1 MNTIEKHL
9 EYLFTSLG
17 LSNNMAIY
25 VRLLTLLV
33 LLSLLSF
40 FFYWVTK
47 KWIIPLFYKLFKKT
61 SFTWDDVLV
70 EKNAFRKLA
79 HITPALIIK
88 IGAPIL
94 FRDFPSSLSMV
105 NKLTDAYLIFAS
117 VLIVVALLEVV
128 ESLFSKMPV
137 FSDKPIASYFQLGRI
152 VLYLISAILILSVL
166 LGKSPIYFLSVF
178 GAMSAVVLLIFK
190 DTILGFVSSIQMSA
204 NDMVRVGDWIEM
216 PKFNADGDVIA
227 INLNTVKVR
236 NWDKTVTTIPTYFF
250 TSDSFKNW
258 RGMQESGGRRIKRSL
273 NINVKTVKFV
283 DEKAREFY
291 NKIFLLKDYVQLRQE
306 EIEQF
311 NSLYDFDPTVPI
323 NGRRMTNL
331 GVFRHYVE
339 NYLKNHPKIHQGMT
353 LLVRQLPLEDKGIPL
368 EVYCFTKTTAWNE
381 YEDIQADVFDH
392 LLASASFFDLEV
404 FQQVSGSDF
413 SKNHL

>member
-1 MNTIEKHL
+1 MNYIEKHL
-9 EYLFTSLG
+9 EYFFTSFG
-17 LSNNMAIY
+17 LSENIAHY

-40 FFYWVTK
+40 FFFWVTK
-47 KWIIPLFYKLFKKT
+47 KWVIPLFYKFFKKT
-61 SFTWDDVLV
+61 SFTWDDILV

-94 FRDFPSSLSMV
+94 FRDFPSSLSIV

-117 VLIVVALLEVV
+117 VLIVVAFLEVI

-137 FSDKPIASYFQLGRI
+137 FSDKPIGSYFQLGRI
-152 VLYLISAILILSVL
+152 ILYLISAILILSVL
-166 LGKSPIYFLSVF
+166 LGKSPVYFLSVF

-273 NINVKTVKFV
+273 NINVKSVKFV
-283 DEKAREFY
+283 DATARESY
-291 NKIFLLKDYVQLRQE
+291 KKIFLLKDYIETRQK
-306 EIEQF
+306 EIEEF
-311 NSLYDFDPTVPI
+311 NSKYDFDSSVLI

-339 NYLKNHPKIHQGMT
+339 SYLKNHPKIHQGLT
-353 LLVRQLPLEDKGIPL
+353 LLVRQLPLEDKGIPI

-392 LLASASFFDLEV
+392 LLASASYFDLDV

-413 SKNHL
+413 SKNL

>member
-1 MNTIEKHL
+1 MNYIEKHL
-9 EYLFTSLG
+9 EYFFTSFG
-17 LSNNMAIY
+17 LSENIAHY

-40 FFYWVTK
+40 FFFWVTK
-47 KWIIPLFYKLFKKT
+47 KWVIPLFYKFFKKT
-61 SFTWDDVLV
+61 SFTWDDILV

-137 FSDKPIASYFQLGRI
+137 FSDKPIGSYFQLGRI
-152 VLYLISAILILSVL
+152 ILYLVSAILILSVL
-166 LGKSPIYFLSVF
+166 LGKSPVYFLSVF

-273 NINVKTVKFV
+273 NINVKSVKFV
-283 DEKAREFY
+283 DATARESY
-291 NKIFLLKDYVQLRQE
+291 KKIFLLKDYIETRQK
-306 EIEQF
+306 EIEEF
-311 NSLYDFDPTVPI
+311 NSKYDFDSSVLI

-339 NYLKNHPKIHQGMT
+339 SYLKNHPKIHQGLT
-353 LLVRQLPLEDKGIPL
+353 LLVRQLPLEDKGIPI

-392 LLASASFFDLEV
+392 LLASASYFDLDV

-413 SKNHL
+413 SKNL

>member
-47 KWIIPLFYKLFKKT
+47 KWVIPLFYKLFKKT
-61 SFTWDDVLV
+61 SFTWDDALV

-273 NINVKTVKFV
+273 NINVKSVKFV
-283 DEKAREFY
+283 DATARESY
-291 NKIFLLKDYVQLRQE
+291 KKIFLLKDYIETRQK
-306 EIEQF
+306 EIEEF
-311 NSLYDFDPTVPI
+311 NSKYDFDSSVLI

-339 NYLKNHPKIHQGMT
+339 SYLKNHPKIHQGLT
-353 LLVRQLPLEDKGIPL
+353 LLVRQLPLEDKGIPI

-392 LLASASFFDLEV
+392 LLASASYFDLDV

-413 SKNHL
+413 SKNL

>member
-117 VLIVVALLEVV
+117 ILIVLAFLEVI

-137 FSDKPIASYFQLGRI
+137 FSDKPIGSYFQLGRI
-152 VLYLISAILILSVL
+152 ILYLVSAILILSVL
-166 LGKSPIYFLSVF
+166 LGKSPVYFLSVF

-273 NINVKTVKFV
+273 NINVKSVKFV
-283 DEKAREFY
+283 DATARESY
-291 NKIFLLKDYVQLRQE
+291 KKIFLLNDYIETRQK
-306 EIEQF
+306 EIEEF
-311 NSLYDFDPTVPI
+311 NSKYDFDSSVLI

-339 NYLKNHPKIHQGMT
+339 SYLKNHPKIHQGLT
-353 LLVRQLPLEDKGIPL
+353 LLVRQLPLEDKGIPI

-392 LLASASFFDLEV
+392 LLASASYFDLDV

-413 SKNHL
+413 SKNL

>member
-1 MNTIEKHL
+1 MNYIEKHL
-9 EYLFTSLG
+9 EYFFTSFG
-17 LSNNMAIY
+17 LSENIAHY

-40 FFYWVTK
+40 FFFWVTK
-47 KWIIPLFYKLFKKT
+47 KWVIPLFYKFFKKT
-61 SFTWDDVLV
+61 SFTWDDILV

-94 FRDFPSSLSMV
+94 FRDFPSSLSIV

-137 FSDKPIASYFQLGRI
+137 FSDKPIGSYFQLGRI
-152 VLYLISAILILSVL
+152 ILYLISAILILSVL
-166 LGKSPIYFLSVF
+166 LGKSPVYFLSVF

-273 NINVKTVKFV
+273 NINVKSVKFV
-283 DEKAREFY
+283 DATARESY
-291 NKIFLLKDYVQLRQE
+291 KKIFLLKDYIETRQK
-306 EIEQF
+306 EIEEF
-311 NSLYDFDPTVPI
+311 NSKYDFDSSVLI

-339 NYLKNHPKIHQGMT
+339 SYLKNHPKIHQGMT
-353 LLVRQLPLEDKGIPL
+353 LLVRQLPLEDKGIPI

-381 YEDIQADVFDH
+381 YEDIQADIFDH
-392 LLASASFFDLEV
+392 LLASASYFDLDV

-413 SKNHL
+413 SKNL

>member
-1 MNTIEKHL
+1 
-9 EYLFTSLG
+9 
-17 LSNNMAIY
+17 
-25 VRLLTLLV
+25 
-33 LLSLLSF
+33 
-40 FFYWVTK
+40 
-47 KWIIPLFYKLFKKT
+47 
-61 SFTWDDVLV
+61 
-70 EKNAFRKLA
+70 
-79 HITPALIIK
+79 
-88 IGAPIL
+88 
-94 FRDFPSSLSMV
+94 
-105 NKLTDAYLIFAS
+105 
-117 VLIVVALLEVV
+117 
-128 ESLFSKMPV
+128 
-137 FSDKPIASYFQLGRI
+137 
-152 VLYLISAILILSVL
+152 
-166 LGKSPIYFLSVF
+166 
-178 GAMSAVVLLIFK
+178 
-190 DTILGFVSSIQMSA
+190 
-204 NDMVRVGDWIEM
+204 
-216 PKFNADGDVIA
+216 
-227 INLNTVKVR
+227 
-236 NWDKTVTTIPTYFF
+236 
-250 TSDSFKNW
+250 
-258 RGMQESGGRRIKRSL
+258 
-273 NINVKTVKFV
+273 V

>member
-1 MNTIEKHL
+1 M
-9 EYLFTSLG
+9 LFRS
-17 LSNNMAIY
+17 
-25 VRLLTLLV
+25 
-33 LLSLLSF
+33 
-40 FFYWVTK
+40 VTK

-117 VLIVVALLEVV
+117 ILIVLAFLEVI

-137 FSDKPIASYFQLGRI
+137 FSDKPIGSYFQLGRI
-152 VLYLISAILILSVL
+152 ILYLVSAILILSVL
-166 LGKSPIYFLSVF
+166 LGKSPVYFLSVF

-273 NINVKTVKFV
+273 NINVKSVKFV
-283 DEKAREFY
+283 DATARESY
-291 NKIFLLKDYVQLRQE
+291 KKIFLLKDYIETRQK
-306 EIEQF
+306 EIEEF
-311 NSLYDFDPTVPI
+311 NSKYDFDSSVLI

-339 NYLKNHPKIHQGMT
+339 SYLKNHPKIHQGLT
-353 LLVRQLPLEDKGIPL
+353 LLVRQLPLEDKGIPI

-392 LLASASFFDLEV
+392 LLASASYFDLDV

-413 SKNHL
+413 SKNL

>member
-117 VLIVVALLEVV
+117 ILIVLAFLEVI

-137 FSDKPIASYFQLGRI
+137 FSDKPIGSYFQLGRI
-152 VLYLISAILILSVL
+152 ILYLISAILILSVL
-166 LGKSPIYFLSVF
+166 LGKSPVYFLSVF

-273 NINVKTVKFV
+273 NINVKSVKFV
-283 DEKAREFY
+283 DATARESY
-291 NKIFLLKDYVQLRQE
+291 KKIFLLKDYIETRQK
-306 EIEQF
+306 EIEEF
-311 NSLYDFDPTVPI
+311 NSKYDFDSSVLI

-339 NYLKNHPKIHQGMT
+339 SYLKNHPKIHQGLT
-353 LLVRQLPLEDKGIPL
+353 LLVRQLPLEDKGIPI

-392 LLASASFFDLEV
+392 LLASASYFDLDV

-413 SKNHL
+413 SKNL

>member
-1 MNTIEKHL
+1 MNYIEKHL
-9 EYLFTSLG
+9 EYFFTSFG
-17 LSNNMAIY
+17 LSENIAHY

-40 FFYWVTK
+40 FFFWVTK
-47 KWIIPLFYKLFKKT
+47 KWVIPLFYKFFKKT
-61 SFTWDDVLV
+61 SFTWDDILV

-137 FSDKPIASYFQLGRI
+137 FSDKPIGSYFQLGRI
-152 VLYLISAILILSVL
+152 ILYLISAILILSVL

-273 NINVKTVKFV
+273 NINVKSVKFV
-283 DEKAREFY
+283 DATARESY
-291 NKIFLLKDYVQLRQE
+291 KKIFLLKDYIETRQK
-306 EIEQF
+306 EIEEF
-311 NSLYDFDPTVPI
+311 NSKYDFDSSVLI

-339 NYLKNHPKIHQGMT
+339 SYLKNHPKIHQGLT
-353 LLVRQLPLEDKGIPL
+353 LLVRQLPLEDKGIPI

-392 LLASASFFDLEV
+392 LLASASYFDLDV

-413 SKNHL
+413 SKNL

>member
-117 VLIVVALLEVV
+117 ILIVLAFLEVI

-137 FSDKPIASYFQLGRI
+137 FSDKPIGSYFQLGRI
-152 VLYLISAILILSVL
+152 ILYLVSAILILSVL
-166 LGKSPIYFLSVF
+166 LGKSPVYFLSVF

-273 NINVKTVKFV
+273 NINVKSVKFV
-283 DEKAREFY
+283 DATARESY
-291 NKIFLLKDYVQLRQE
+291 KKIFLLKDYIETRQK
-306 EIEQF
+306 EIEEF
-311 NSLYDFDPTVPI
+311 NSKYDYDSSVLI

-339 NYLKNHPKIHQGMT
+339 SYLKNHPKIHQGLI
-353 LLVRQLPLEDKGIPL
+353 LLVRQLPLEDKGIPI

-392 LLASASFFDLEV
+392 LLASASYFDLDV

-413 SKNHL
+413 SKNL

>member
-1 MNTIEKHL
+1 MNNIEKHL

-17 LSNNMAIY
+17 LSNNTAIY

-40 FFYWVTK
+40 IFYWVTK
-47 KWIIPLFYKLFKKT
+47 KCIIPLFYKFFKKT
-61 SFTWDDVLV
+61 SFTWDDAIV

-94 FRDFPSSLSMV
+94 FRDYPSSLSIV

-117 VLIVVALLEVV
+117 TLILVAFLEVI
-128 ESLFSKMPV
+128 ESLVSKKPV
-137 FSDKPIASYFQLGRI
+137 FSDKPLGSYFQLGRI
-152 VLYLISAILILSVL
+152 IIYLISAILILSVL
-166 LGKSPIYFLSVF
+166 LGKSPVYFLSVF
-178 GAMSAVVLLIFK
+178 GAMSAIVLLIFK

-216 PKFNADGDVIA
+216 PKFNADGEVIA
-227 INLNTVKVR
+227 INLNTVKVQ

-258 RGMQESGGRRIKRSL
+258 RGMQESGGRRIMRSL

-283 DEKAREFY
+283 DDATRESY
-291 NKIFLLKDYVQLRQE
+291 KKIFLLKDYIESRQK
-306 EIEQF
+306 EIEEF
-311 NSLYDFDPTVPI
+311 NSKYDFDSSVLM

-339 NYLKNHPKIHQGMT
+339 NYLKNHRRIHQGLN

-381 YEDIQADVFDH
+381 YEDIQSDIFDH

-404 FQQVSGSDF
+404 YQR
-413 SKNHL
+413 

>member
-1 MNTIEKHL
+1 MNYIEKHL

-117 VLIVVALLEVV
+117 ILIVLAFLEVI

-137 FSDKPIASYFQLGRI
+137 FSDKPIGSYFQLGRI
-152 VLYLISAILILSVL
+152 ILYLISAILILSVL
-166 LGKSPIYFLSVF
+166 LGKSPVYFLSVF

-273 NINVKTVKFV
+273 NINVKSVKFV
-283 DEKAREFY
+283 DATARESY
-291 NKIFLLKDYVQLRQE
+291 KKIFLLKDYIETRQK
-306 EIEQF
+306 EIEEF
-311 NSLYDFDPTVPI
+311 NSKYDFDSSVLI

-339 NYLKNHPKIHQGMT
+339 SYLKNHPKIHQGLT
-353 LLVRQLPLEDKGIPL
+353 LLVRQLPLEDKGIPI

-392 LLASASFFDLEV
+392 LLASASYFDLDV

-413 SKNHL
+413 SKNL

>member
-1 MNTIEKHL
+1 
-9 EYLFTSLG
+9 
-17 LSNNMAIY
+17 
-25 VRLLTLLV
+25 
-33 LLSLLSF
+33 
-40 FFYWVTK
+40 
-47 KWIIPLFYKLFKKT
+47 
-61 SFTWDDVLV
+61 
-70 EKNAFRKLA
+70 
-79 HITPALIIK
+79 
-88 IGAPIL
+88 
-94 FRDFPSSLSMV
+94 
-105 NKLTDAYLIFAS
+105 
-117 VLIVVALLEVV
+117 
-128 ESLFSKMPV
+128 MPV
-137 FSDKPIASYFQLGRI
+137 FSDKPIGSYFQLGRI
-152 VLYLISAILILSVL
+152 ILYLISAILILSVL

-273 NINVKTVKFV
+273 NINVKSVKFV
-283 DEKAREFY
+283 DATARESY
-291 NKIFLLKDYVQLRQE
+291 KKIFLLKDYIETRQK
-306 EIEQF
+306 EIEVF
-311 NSLYDFDPTVPI
+311 NSKYDFDSSVLI

-339 NYLKNHPKIHQGMT
+339 SYLKNHPKIHQGLT
-353 LLVRQLPLEDKGIPL
+353 LLVRQLPLEDKGIPI

-381 YEDIQADVFDH
+381 YEDIQADIFDH

-413 SKNHL
+413 SKIICDSLQILVSLKMITHFFMAKSCHDKASIFITLN

>member
-117 VLIVVALLEVV
+117 ILIVLAFLEVI

-137 FSDKPIASYFQLGRI
+137 FCDKPIGSYFQLGRI
-152 VLYLISAILILSVL
+152 ILYLVSAILILSVL
-166 LGKSPIYFLSVF
+166 LGKSPVYFLSVF

-227 INLNTVKVR
+227 INLNTVKVQ

-273 NINVKTVKFV
+273 NINVKSVKFV
-283 DEKAREFY
+283 DATARESY
-291 NKIFLLKDYVQLRQE
+291 KKIFLLKDYIETRQK
-306 EIEQF
+306 EIEEF
-311 NSLYDFDPTVPI
+311 NSKYDFDSSVLI

-339 NYLKNHPKIHQGMT
+339 SYLKNHPKIHQGLT
-353 LLVRQLPLEDKGIPL
+353 LLVRQLPLEDKGIPI

-381 YEDIQADVFDH
+381 YEDIQADIFDH
-392 LLASASFFDLEV
+392 LLASASYFDLDV

-413 SKNHL
+413 SKNL

>member
-1 MNTIEKHL
+1 MNYIEKHL
-9 EYLFTSLG
+9 EYFFTSFG
-17 LSNNMAIY
+17 LSENIAHY

-117 VLIVVALLEVV
+117 VLIVVALLEVI

>member
-47 KWIIPLFYKLFKKT
+47 KWVIPLFYKLFKKT
-61 SFTWDDVLV
+61 SFTWDDALV

-166 LGKSPIYFLSVF
+166 LGKSPVYFLSVF

-273 NINVKTVKFV
+273 NINVKSVKFV
-283 DEKAREFY
+283 DATARESY
-291 NKIFLLKDYVQLRQE
+291 KKIFLLKDYIETRQK
-306 EIEQF
+306 EIEEF
-311 NSLYDFDPTVPI
+311 NSKYDFDSSVLI

-339 NYLKNHPKIHQGMT
+339 SYLKNHPKIHQGLT
-353 LLVRQLPLEDKGIPL
+353 LLVRQLPLEDKGIPI

-392 LLASASFFDLEV
+392 LLASASYFDLDV

-413 SKNHL
+413 SKNL

>member
-117 VLIVVALLEVV
+117 VLIVLAFLEVI

-137 FSDKPIASYFQLGRI
+137 FSDKPIGSYFQLGRI
-152 VLYLISAILILSVL
+152 ILYLISAILILSVL

-273 NINVKTVKFV
+273 NINVKSVKFV
-283 DEKAREFY
+283 DATARESY
-291 NKIFLLKDYVQLRQE
+291 KKIFLLKDYIETRQK
-306 EIEQF
+306 EIEEF
-311 NSLYDFDPTVPI
+311 NSKYDFDSSVLI

-339 NYLKNHPKIHQGMT
+339 SYLKNHPKIHQGLT
-353 LLVRQLPLEDKGIPL
+353 LLVRQLPLEDKGIPI

-392 LLASASFFDLEV
+392 LLASASYFDLDV

-413 SKNHL
+413 SKNL

>member
-1 MNTIEKHL
+1 MNYIEKHL
-9 EYLFTSLG
+9 EYFFTSFG
-17 LSNNMAIY
+17 LSENIAHY

-40 FFYWVTK
+40 FFFWVTK
-47 KWIIPLFYKLFKKT
+47 KWVIPLFYKFFKKT
-61 SFTWDDVLV
+61 SFTWDDILV

-94 FRDFPSSLSMV
+94 FRDFPSSLSIV

-137 FSDKPIASYFQLGRI
+137 FSDKPIGSYFQLGRI
-152 VLYLISAILILSVL
+152 ILYLISAILILSVL
-166 LGKSPIYFLSVF
+166 LGKSPVYFLSVF

-273 NINVKTVKFV
+273 NINVKSVKFV
-283 DEKAREFY
+283 DATARESY
-291 NKIFLLKDYVQLRQE
+291 KKIFLLKDYIETRQK
-306 EIEQF
+306 EIEEF
-311 NSLYDFDPTVPI
+311 NSKYDFDSSVLI

-339 NYLKNHPKIHQGMT
+339 SYLKNHPKIHQGLT
-353 LLVRQLPLEDKGIPL
+353 LLVRQLPLEDKGIPI

-392 LLASASFFDLEV
+392 LLASASYFDLDV

-413 SKNHL
+413 SKNL

>member
-117 VLIVVALLEVV
+117 ILIVLAFLEVI

-137 FSDKPIASYFQLGRI
+137 FSDKPIGSYFQLGRI
-152 VLYLISAILILSVL
+152 ILYLVSAILILSVL
-166 LGKSPIYFLSVF
+166 LGKSPVYFLSVF

-273 NINVKTVKFV
+273 NINVKSVKFV
-283 DEKAREFY
+283 DATARESY
-291 NKIFLLKDYVQLRQE
+291 KKIFLLKDYIETRQK
-306 EIEQF
+306 EIEEF
-311 NSLYDFDPTVPI
+311 NSKYDFDSSVLI

-339 NYLKNHPKIHQGMT
+339 SYLKNHPKIHQGLT
-353 LLVRQLPLEDKGIPL
+353 LLVRQLPLEDKGIPI

-392 LLASASFFDLEV
+392 LLASASYFDLDV

-413 SKNHL
+413 SKNL

>member
-1 MNTIEKHL
+1 MNYIENHL

-17 LSNNMAIY
+17 LSENMAHY
-25 VRLLTLLV
+25 VRLLTLLA
-33 LLSLLSF
+33 LLSF
-40 FFYWVTK
+40 LSLFFFWITK
-47 KWIIPLFYKLFKKT
+47 KWVIPLFYKFFKKT
-61 SFTWDDVLV
+61 SFTWDDAIV

-88 IGAPIL
+88 IGAPVL
-94 FRDFPSSLSMV
+94 FKDFPSSLSVV
-105 NKLTDAYLIFAS
+105 NKLTDAYLIIVA

-137 FSDKPIASYFQLGRI
+137 FSDKPIGSYFQLGRI
-152 VLYLISAILILSVL
+152 ILYLVSAILILSVL
-166 LGKSPIYFLSVF
+166 LGKSPVYFLSVF

-227 INLNTVKVR
+227 INLNTVKVQ

-273 NINVKTVKFV
+273 NINVKSVKFV
-283 DEKAREFY
+283 DATARESY
-291 NKIFLLKDYVQLRQE
+291 KKIFLLKDYIETRQK
-306 EIEQF
+306 EIEEF
-311 NSLYDFDPTVPI
+311 NSKYDFDSSVLI

-339 NYLKNHPKIHQGMT
+339 SYLKNHPKIHQGLT
-353 LLVRQLPLEDKGIPL
+353 LLVRQLPLEDKGIPI

-381 YEDIQADVFDH
+381 YEDIQADIFDH
-392 LLASASFFDLEV
+392 LLASASYFDLDV

-413 SKNHL
+413 SKNL